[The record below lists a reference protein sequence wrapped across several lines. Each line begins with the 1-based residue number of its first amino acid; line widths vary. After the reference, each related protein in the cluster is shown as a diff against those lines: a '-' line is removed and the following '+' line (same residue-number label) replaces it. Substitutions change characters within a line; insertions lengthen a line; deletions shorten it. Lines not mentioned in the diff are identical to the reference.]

1 MEQDVADQ
9 GIPTVKLSVKILD
22 TLCNYAL
29 SSYKTIF
36 SRDELDLV
44 DRIMHC
50 SSDGKSLLYAMWRFP
65 FSVIM

>member
-9 GIPTVKLSVKILD
+9 NIPTVKLSVKILD
-22 TLCNYAL
+22 TLCTYCL

-36 SRDELDLV
+36 TRDELDLI

-50 SSDGKSLLYAMWRFP
+50 SSDGKSLLYAMCP
-65 FSVIM
+65 FHVSVIV